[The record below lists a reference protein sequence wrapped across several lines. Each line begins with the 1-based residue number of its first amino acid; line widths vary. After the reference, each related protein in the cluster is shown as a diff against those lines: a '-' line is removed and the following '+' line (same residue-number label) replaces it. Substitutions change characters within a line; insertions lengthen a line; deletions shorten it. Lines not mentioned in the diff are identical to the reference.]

1 MSRVYASLKCN
12 GGNVGGSFPR
22 FINPGDSVSFTNLD
36 WSVQTGKT
44 VSCEICFESFGV
56 PKPGGGMD
64 MSAKSSKCSPAGSY
78 TAKRSCECSD
88 FKADDGSAYSK
99 GPCGPNSVGVSTRS
113 VGGSAGS
120 CTLCKPCTYPSPE
133 VWTPN
138 PSTKCQGVPFTQ
150 TSRSSVVYGGTT
162 YTNGCASKTRQA
174 TGTKDC
180 SGPADCIDCGY
191 QDSSHECNEGS
202 ILVPFSIAAGT
213 DCGGR
218 THSGGECY
226 RCIMCDAVGD
236 WEPPVDPSTIC
247 VGETVT
253 QTRKQAAAGVPCDD
267 EVKEVH
273 GTKQDCAATCEDC
286 GLSSD
291 TICGP
296 GQTAVSTSTAP
307 GSCNG
312 KPWSGGFCYKCEDCV
327 ESGDWTPPVNPA
339 NVCAGT
345 SVPQTRAR
353 TTASGTKCADA
364 VRDVDGTKQP
374 NWSDWSPDPSTRCG
388 PFQQSRYDLNGCM
401 GDQTQPATGT
411 DCCSSTEGVWL
422 PRSECKEPGMPFD
435 QTFYP
440 EDPDCP
446 TDTRISTG
454 SCSDG
459 YMDTCYSGGTPG
471 ETEGGEYECWV
482 CNSPDC

>member
-22 FINPGDSVSFTNLD
+22 FINPGDSVSFTNLN
-36 WSVQTGKT
+36 WSVETGKT

-162 YTNGCASKTRQA
+162 FTNGCASKTRQA

-180 SGPADCIDCGY
+180 SGPADCNDCGY

-226 RCIMCDAVGD
+226 RCIMCDAAGD

-253 QTRKQAAAGVPCDD
+253 QTRRQAAAGVPCDD
-267 EVKEVH
+267 EVKEVQ

-312 KPWSGGFCYKCEDCV
+312 KPWSGGSCYKCEDCV

-345 SVPQTRAR
+345 SVTQTRAR
-353 TTASGTKCADA
+353 TAGGTKCADA

-374 NWSDWSPDPSTRCG
+374 NWSGWSPDPSTRCG

-411 DCCSSTEGVWL
+411 DCCSGTEGVWL
-422 PRSECKEPGMPFD
+422 PRSECVEPGMPFT

-459 YMDTCYSGGTPG
+459 FMDLCDEGGTA
-471 ETEGGEYECWV
+471 EVVSIYECWI
-482 CNSPDC
+482 CNSQDC